1 MRTLCRF
8 LQFLALGAWL
18 GAILYFSIIVTQGA
32 FGILTLDQA
41 GALVRFTLRGLHWMG
56 LMAALVFL
64 IAAVAQEMSPKALIK
79 PASIGV
85 ILMFLLTAVSQ
96 RVVIQRMDVLR
107 MQMGSVENTAPEDP
121 RRVAFD
127 RLHGYSVDLEAGV
140 LLIGLASL
148 FLAAREVAKEDSS
161 S

>member
-1 MRTLCRF
+1 MKTFLRF

-56 LMAALVFL
+56 LMAALVYL

-85 ILMFLLTAVSQ
+85 MLMFLLTAVSQ
-96 RVVIQRMDVLR
+96 RVVIQRMDALR
-107 MQMGSVENTAPEDP
+107 MQMVSVEATPTDDP
-121 RRVAFD
+121 RRAEFD

-148 FLAAREVAKEDSS
+148 FLAAREGGKSNRT
-161 S
+161 